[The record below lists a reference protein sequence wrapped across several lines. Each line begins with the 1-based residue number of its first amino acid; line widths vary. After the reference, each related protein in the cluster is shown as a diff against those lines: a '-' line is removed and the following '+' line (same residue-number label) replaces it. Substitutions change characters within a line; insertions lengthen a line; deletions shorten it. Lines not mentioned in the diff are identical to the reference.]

1 MSEGTKTMTME
12 SAAAESTE
20 PILRVENVSANY
32 GDFRA
37 VRDASI
43 SIPPKQIISIIGS
56 NGAGKSTLMDCIAG
70 VHKPASGK
78 VYFKGED
85 ITGLDPHVIVAKGLT
100 LVPQGSRCFVRM
112 TVEDNLW
119 MGSYTKKARANAK
132 KQLELVY
139 TLFPVLYEKRAHLS
153 GSMSGGQRQMVAIGR
168 ALMSAPEMVLF
179 DEISLGLAPTIIKDI
194 YARIREINKAGMSV
208 VLVEQDVKRSLK
220 TSEYSHVMLK
230 GTVVLSGSSKTL
242 SEEEIKKAYFGI

>member
-1 MSEGTKTMTME
+1 MNTTTATAPAENATMDQV
-12 SAAAESTE
+12 E
-20 PILRVENVSANY
+20 PILRVENLSANY

-43 SIPPKQIISIIGS
+43 SIPPKKIISIIGS

-70 VHKPASGK
+70 AHKPASGK

-119 MGSYTKKARANAK
+119 MGSFTKKARAQAK
-132 KQLELVY
+132 QQLELVY
-139 TLFPVLYEKRAHLS
+139 SLFPVLYEKRKFLS

-194 YARIREINKAGMSV
+194 YARIREINRSGMSV

-230 GTVVLSGSSKTL
+230 GTVVLSGDSKTL
-242 SEEEIKKAYFGI
+242 SEEDIKKAYFGI